1 MNMMGGKIATLVL
14 VSTLCSAF
22 ASHEADELHGRRIAF
37 SNSLV
42 WLVKHVSLAC
52 CTCCLCRV
60 HQSQNQNPCQYES
73 GRGDMMLRTIV
84 HYCVSTHCE
93 VKCSEG

>member
-42 WLVKHVSLAC
+42 VFGETRFSCMLHMLFVPSASESESESLPI
-52 CTCCLCRV
+52 RV
-60 HQSQNQNPCQYES
+60 WP
-73 GRGDMMLRTIV
+73 R
-84 HYCVSTHCE
+84 
-93 VKCSEG
+93 